1 MKCAWVLVSLVTLA
15 GCGPSNSA
23 PKGDAQAA
31 PVVHAPQG
39 SWTNADIDLAL
50 YPGAV
55 EIDGSRTKV
64 SEVGKD
70 VLGVSFQT
78 RDARQAVVAFY
89 RAELLRT
96 GTVDDKAPGN
106 VAITSLAA
114 QRTDGTTLRVQVTD
128 AAMGGTLLTLQR
140 AFPSN

>member
-1 MKCAWVLVSLVTLA
+1 M
-15 GCGPSNSA
+15 
-23 PKGDAQAA
+23 
-31 PVVHAPQG
+31 VHAPEG
-39 SWTNADIDLAL
+39 AWTNADIDLAR

-64 SEVGKD
+64 SEDGKD

-78 RDARQAVVAFY
+78 QDARQAVVAFY
-89 RAELLRT
+89 RAELSRT
-96 GTVDDKAPGN
+96 GTVDDKGPGN

-128 AAMGGTLLTLQR
+128 APMGGTLMTLQR
-140 AFPSN
+140 SFPSD